1 MARNIWLQRL
11 VMLPLSKIYGS
22 VVYVRNKM
30 FDWGILR
37 QHEFDVPVIV
47 VGNLAAG
54 GTGKTPHVEFIVDML
69 RHDYHIGVLSRGYN
83 RYTKGFVM
91 AGRRSTP
98 ADIGDEPYQ
107 IYHKF
112 DSSVVVAVCEDRV
125 KGIEELLRIDPKIN
139 LIVLDDA
146 FQHRYVKPAVSVVI
160 TEYNRPVFEDDLLPY
175 GNLRESKDGLHRAD
189 IVVVSKCNDKTKALD
204 FTIFTANLDLSPYQ
218 KLFFTK
224 MQYGTLKPVFPDMAS
239 PVAPS
244 LEWLTADDMILTIA
258 GIGNPRPFVKY
269 IKRMKPKVRVNI
281 FPDHHNFTRKDMDLI
296 RERFNSLSGVNN
308 YIITTEKDAVR
319 LANNPYFPHEIKP
332 YVYYLPI
339 SVGMVRDTQADV
351 REALVKMIKSKTH

>member
-22 VVYVRNKM
+22 VVYMRNKM

-37 QHEFDVPVIV
+37 QREFDVPVIV
-47 VGNLAAG
+47 VGNIAAG
-54 GTGKTPHVEFIVDML
+54 GTGKTPHVEYIVELL

-83 RYTKGFVM
+83 RFTKGFVM
-91 AGRRSTP
+91 AGKRSSP
-98 ADIGDEPYQ
+98 VDIGDEPYQ

-112 DSSVVVAVCEDRV
+112 DCSVVVAVCEDRV

-146 FQHRYVKPAVSVVI
+146 FQHRYVKPSVSIVI
-160 TEYNRPVFEDDLLPY
+160 TEYNRPVFEDELLPY
-175 GNLRESKDGLHRAD
+175 GNLRESKDALQRCD
-189 IVVVSKCNDKTKALD
+189 VVIVSKCNEKTKALD
-204 FTIFTANLDLSPYQ
+204 FTIFAANLDLSPYQ

-224 MQYGTLKPVFPDMAS
+224 MVYGTLKPVFPDCAS

-244 LEWLTADDMILTIA
+244 LEWLTTDDMILTVA
-258 GIGNPRPFVKY
+258 GIGNPRPFVKH
-269 IKRMKPKVRVNI
+269 IKKLKPKVKVNI
-281 FPDHHNFTRKDMDLI
+281 FPDHHNFTRKDMELL
-296 RERFNSLSGVNN
+296 RARFQSLTGTNN

-319 LANNPYFPHEIKP
+319 LANNPYFPHELKA
-332 YVYYLPI
+332 YTYYLPI
-339 SVGMVRDTQADV
+339 SVAMVRDSQSDF
-351 REALVKMIKSKTH
+351 REALLKLLRAKKY